1 MPSLSPPA
9 PRHPRRPEAGA
20 GCRGHLLPS
29 AIQMASA
36 TLGPSACSGEVHAGS
51 FAELRQPLAI
61 LTQPL
66 ATSVQLGEAADA
78 AEPRSG
84 PRPGPWDTKPGARP
98 HRTTRTPGEI
108 GRSPELRALAG
119 ALGPRLSPRQGYS
132 GEPCSAE
139 PPAWAGCEENAP
151 RSLGTRDSFPGPAS
165 QQRKEK
171 AAGGHRGPARAPA
184 PAAGSVP

>member
-1 MPSLSPPA
+1 MGECEQLFCLENTCDAIPLSPA

-20 GCRGHLLPS
+20 GCRGRLLPS

-119 ALGPRLSPRQGYS
+119 ALSPRLSPRQG
-132 GEPCSAE
+132 
-139 PPAWAGCEENAP
+139 
-151 RSLGTRDSFPGPAS
+151 
-165 QQRKEK
+165 
-171 AAGGHRGPARAPA
+171 
-184 PAAGSVP
+184 